1 MEELCKCCNQP
12 RALLTF
18 DLHGGSGTAPT
29 DEEQGQP
36 KGCFEACYAAMGL
49 DVANT
54 VEMIIKKED
63 ANIEFL
69 HGYVYGALSAHGDQ
83 LHVRAPLGHLSFAYF
98 LVRLITYGFAWCR

>member
-1 MEELCKCCNQP
+1 
-12 RALLTF
+12 
-18 DLHGGSGTAPT
+18 
-29 DEEQGQP
+29 
-36 KGCFEACYAAMGL
+36 MGL

-83 LHVRAPLGHLSFAYF
+83 LHVRAAPN
-98 LVRLITYGFAWCR
+98 LVRWDGNMKLKCIELCTGTRPCGHFSRQRT